1 MVEIHS
7 WRLSPLGPA
16 KQLQGGSTVISESS
30 FCILLAEEV
39 MEVAEDHCR
48 ELPAHPLIWRQRQT
62 DRETDRETE
71 YSVLCLGYGDTDI
84 YITNILN
91 KK

>member
-1 MVEIHS
+1 MRGIFFLFTEEECEERSKH
-7 WRLSPLGPA
+7 R
-16 KQLQGGSTVISESS
+16 GST
-30 FCILLAEEV
+30 
-39 MEVAEDHCR
+39 DKD
-48 ELPAHPLIWRQRQT
+48 T

>member
-1 MVEIHS
+1 MTMECEERSKH
-7 WRLSPLGPA
+7 R
-16 KQLQGGSTVISESS
+16 GST
-30 FCILLAEEV
+30 
-39 MEVAEDHCR
+39 DKD
-48 ELPAHPLIWRQRQT
+48 T